1 MDRSLSG
8 TFFRRNIPNILSLS
22 RVPLGVLFFLFM
34 ASLSV
39 TRVVSAFLIIVVSLC
54 TDYLDGTLARKQNT
68 VSTFGK
74 WIDPLADFIFFFF
87 VYLSFFLLGIMPW
100 FLFALFLARELTQHG
115 VVRPVSMA
123 RKLDLG
129 AKTAGKLKTVLQVIG
144 SLIIVTLI
152 LANQLA
158 WVSFPLVTG
167 ISYGLLSLMVAV
179 SLGSLYWYLKPLVGK
194 CQGGS
199 QLRSSGR

>member
-39 TRVVSAFLIIVVSLC
+39 TRVVSALLIIVVSLC

-87 VYLSFFLLGIMPW
+87 VYLSFFLLGIMPR

-123 RKLDLG
+123 RKLDWE
-129 AKTAGKLKTVLQVIG
+129 QRPPG
-144 SLIIVTLI
+144 S
-152 LANQLA
+152 
-158 WVSFPLVTG
+158 SR
-167 ISYGLLSLMVAV
+167 
-179 SLGSLYWYLKPLVGK
+179 
-194 CQGGS
+194 
-199 QLRSSGR
+199 RSCK